1 MSEFSQA
8 EFFAEWKVPLN
19 SEVFRMTGI
28 QTSHTIW
35 DSEAF
40 YAGVFRALSRI
51 PSHEHVGEERVMK
64 I

>member
-1 MSEFSQA
+1 
-8 EFFAEWKVPLN
+8 
-19 SEVFRMTGI
+19 MTGV
-28 QTSHTIW
+28 QTNHTIW

-51 PSHEHVGEERVMK
+51 PSQEHVGEERETK